1 MIKINNTFPLT
12 VLLILAVAICY
23 GQSVNRKITTADYA
37 KWSTLQDEAISPD
50 GLWISY
56 SLQYD
61 YGADTLFVQ
70 NCKSDRK
77 LIFPSGNNAIFSSD
91 GRFVTV
97 SDPEKGLIL
106 QEFKSG
112 KVQSFRNVSKHE
124 FFAEAKYLAMLKKN
138 VSSNELQ
145 ILDCNTN
152 KSYIFPDVQEF
163 TISREGKIAV
173 STFHEVRIIDPA
185 ENFSEKTIAQD
196 SAESFKNLCWSE
208 NGSAVAFLQQLPKDT
223 LAPDN
228 HRIIYYN
235 LTDSKSYMLDGS
247 TNEALMAQRI
257 IVRLSKPALTF
268 SPDGKRIFFAITTPH
283 KPFTTEQVEI
293 WDTAT
298 PLEYT
303 QNKYRGN
310 TNYEPKLA
318 VWSVESG
325 RVMQIGTVE
334 NPKAMLTTDKNYAVC
349 FNALRYEPQ
358 YEYDAP
364 ADLYLKNTHTGK
376 ETLILQK
383 QATSIGMMGT
393 SPDGKFI
400 NYFRDN
406 NWWIYDIEKTKRRS
420 ITAQIGIAFKNKEND
435 NSGSPTPYGSPGWS
449 ADGKYFIAYD
459 QYDIWLL
466 SPDGS
471 KTQKIT
477 HGSKNKVRYRI
488 CTDLY
493 QENKTHNLDNLF
505 APKFDL
511 TKGLILEVLGDN
523 MASGYYK
530 WYPNG
535 SLKKMLFK
543 ESGINRIQKAKDA
556 EMYICIEQTSALPP
570 SIILLNNTGTFS
582 KVIMQSNPQSKKF
595 DWGQAEL
602 IYYKNK
608 FGDNLKGIL
617 YKPANYK
624 PAKKY
629 PMVVLIYEIFS
640 HGLHNYYNP
649 TEYDSMGFIPSNYFL
664 DDYIVLMP
672 DIRYKIDDPGMSAL
686 DCVESSVN
694 AVKATGIVEENHIG
708 IIGHSFGGYEVSFII
723 TQTKTFAAAISG
735 SAISDLIGSYFTYAS
750 NILRSNTW
758 RFEGEQYR
766 MTSSP
771 FNDWN
776 SYQRNS
782 PLPNAKYI
790 STPLLSWAGKK
801 DPTIPWTQSAS
812 FHMALRR
819 LDKKSIFLVYNGE
832 THTILTP
839 ELQKDLTIK
848 TKNWFDYYL
857 KQKTGTDINDIP

>member
-1 MIKINNTFPLT
+1 M
-12 VLLILAVAICY
+12 LLIFAVAIGY

-70 NCKSDRK
+70 NCKSDKK
-77 LIFPSGNNAIFSSD
+77 LIFPSGSNAIFSSD

-97 SDPEKGLIL
+97 SHPEKGLMV
-106 QEFKSG
+106 QELKSG
-112 KVQSFRNVSKHE
+112 KVQSFKNVTKHE
-124 FFAEAKYLAMLKKN
+124 FIAEAKYLAMLKKKE
-138 VSSNELQ
+138 SSNELQ

-152 KSYIFPDVQEF
+152 KTYIFPDVQEF
-163 TISREGKIAV
+163 SSSREGKIAL

-208 NGSAVAFLQQLPKDT
+208 NGNAVAFLQQLPKDT

-235 LTDSKSYMLDGS
+235 LTDSKSYTLDGS

-325 RVMQIGTVE
+325 KVMQIGTVE
-334 NPKAMLTTDKNYAVC
+334 NPKAMLTADKNYAVC

-364 ADLYLKNTHTGK
+364 ADLYLKNTLTGK

-383 QATSIGMMGT
+383 QATSIGMIGT
-393 SPDGKFI
+393 SPDGKYI

-406 NWWIYDIEKTKRRS
+406 NWWIYDIAKTMHRS
-420 ITAQIGIAFKNKEND
+420 ITAQIGMAFKNKEND
-435 NSGSPTPYGSPGWS
+435 NSGSPTPYGSSGWS

-466 SPDGS
+466 SADGS

-488 CTDLY
+488 CTNLY

-570 SIILLNNTGTFS
+570 RIMLLNNTGTFS
-582 KVIMQSNPQSKKF
+582 KVVMQSNPQSKKF
-595 DWGQAEL
+595 GWGQAEL

-608 FGDNLKGIL
+608 SGDNLKGIL

-624 PAKKY
+624 PGKKY
-629 PMVVLIYEIFS
+629 PMVVLIYEKLS
-640 HGLHNYYNP
+640 NGLHNYYNP
-649 TEYDSMGFIPSNYFL
+649 TEYDSMGFTPSNYFL
-664 DDYIVLMP
+664 DDYVLLMP

-694 AVKATGIVEENHIG
+694 AVKTTGIVEENHIG

-750 NILRSNTW
+750 NIPRSNTW
-758 RFEGEQYR
+758 RFEGHQYR
-766 MTSSP
+766 MASSP
-771 FNDWN
+771 FKDWN

-857 KQKTGTDINDIP
+857 KQKTDTRTNGIH